1 MPANK
6 SSHPQKSTLGKKLNI
21 TLFFIF
27 CLGMAL
33 GGITLATLISYEAYK
48 QTLSKSLLLLHSLN
62 AVQSYTAKEVR
73 PQVQQQLKN
82 KGVLPQIVPS
92 YAASKVFESLRQSD
106 ESYNKFSYKYAMLN
120 PKNIQDKADEFERN
134 IIEQFRQTRTVKQ
147 LEGFRS
153 INNEYFFYVARPLI
167 IAKSKSTSD
176 STEIVGTQIVSVPII
191 KTVQN
196 FGILFAR
203 SWGVMAIILLITILI
218 INFWLRRH
226 IIKSIKKITQVA
238 EAVSTGDMNA
248 EFEKV
253 SDDEI
258 GSLVEAF
265 TRMKMSLAM
274 AIEKFEQYRIKSRNI
289 GNSRKIEPDNITPRL
304 RE

>member
-1 MPANK
+1 M
-6 SSHPQKSTLGKKLNI
+6 TLS
-21 TLFFIF
+21 
-27 CLGMAL
+27 
-33 GGITLATLISYEAYK
+33 GITFATLISYEAYK

-62 AVQSYTAKEVR
+62 AVQSYTAKELR
-73 PQVQQQLKN
+73 PQVQQHLKN

-92 YAASKVFESLRQSD
+92 YAANKVFENLRQSD
-106 ESYNKFSYKYAMLN
+106 ESYNSFSYKYAMLN
-120 PKNIQDKADEFERN
+120 TNKIQDKADEFERN

-147 LEGFRS
+147 LEGFRY
-153 INNEYFFYVARPLI
+153 INNDYFFYVARPLI
-167 IAKSKSTSD
+167 IAKSAND
-176 STEIVGTQIVSVPII
+176 HIEIVGTQIVFVPII

-203 SWGVMAIILLITILI
+203 AWGVMAIILLIAILM

-226 IIKSIKKITQVA
+226 IIKSIRKITQVA

-265 TRMKMSLAM
+265 TRIKMSLAM
-274 AIEKFEQYRIKSRNI
+274 AIEKFEQYRIKSRNT
-289 GNSRKIEPDNITPRL
+289 GNSRKIEPENITPRL

>member
-6 SSHPQKSTLGKKLNI
+6 SSHSQKSTLGKKLNI

-27 CLGMAL
+27 CLGMTL
-33 GGITLATLISYEAYK
+33 SGITFATLISYEAYK

-62 AVQSYTAKEVR
+62 AVQSYTAKELR
-73 PQVQQQLKN
+73 PQVQQHLKN

-92 YAASKVFESLRQSD
+92 YAANKVFENLRQSD
-106 ESYNKFSYKYAMLN
+106 ESYNSFSYKYAMLN
-120 PKNIQDKADEFERN
+120 TNKIQDKADEFERN

-147 LEGFRS
+147 LEGFRY
-153 INNEYFFYVARPLI
+153 INNDYFFYVARPLI
-167 IAKSKSTSD
+167 IAKSAND
-176 STEIVGTQIVSVPII
+176 HIEIVGTQIVFVPII

-203 SWGVMAIILLITILI
+203 AWGVMAIILLIAILM

-226 IIKSIKKITQVA
+226 IIKSIRKITQVA

-265 TRMKMSLAM
+265 TRIKMSLAM
-274 AIEKFEQYRIKSRNI
+274 AIEKFEQYRIKSRNT
-289 GNSRKIEPDNITPRL
+289 GNSRKIEPENITPRL

>member
-1 MPANK
+1 MPAKKLK
-6 SSHPQKSTLGKKLNI
+6 SSYAQKSTLSKKLNI

-27 CLGMAL
+27 CFGMAL
-33 GGITLATLISYEAYK
+33 SGISLATLISYEAY
-48 QTLSKSLLLLHSLN
+48 QQSLSKSLLLLHSLN
-62 AVQSYTAKEVR
+62 VVQYYTAKEVKT
-73 PQVQQQLKN
+73 QVQQPLKN
-82 KGVLPQIVPS
+82 EEILPQFVPS
-92 YAASKVFESLRQSD
+92 YTASKVFETLRQSD
-106 ESYNKFSYKYAMLN
+106 ESYNNFSYKYAMVN
-120 PKNIQDKADEFERN
+120 FNTIQDKADEFEKN
-134 IIEQFRQTRTVKQ
+134 IIEQFRQNRTVKQ
-147 LEGFRS
+147 LEGFRF

-167 IAKSKSTSD
+167 IAKSASD
-176 STEIVGTQIVSVPII
+176 GTEIVGIQIVSVPMI
-191 KTVQN
+191 KTAQN

-203 SWGVMAIILLITILI
+203 AWGVMAIILLIAILI

-274 AIEKFEQYRIKSRNI
+274 AIEKFEQYRIKSRNT